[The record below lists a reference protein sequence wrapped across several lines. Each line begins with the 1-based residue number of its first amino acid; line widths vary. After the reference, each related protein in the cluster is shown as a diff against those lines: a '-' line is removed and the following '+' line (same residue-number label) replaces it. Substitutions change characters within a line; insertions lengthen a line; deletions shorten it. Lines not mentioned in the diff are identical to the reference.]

1 MVREPGYCLHKPT
14 GQAYVNLGGKVFYL
28 GTYGTPESRQRY
40 ATLKG
45 EWLVNRN
52 AVKFAANESGPTM
65 AQIALSFLD
74 HAEAYY
80 GQGTELENIKLALRP
95 ISELY
100 AKLPAARFGP
110 LEYRAIRQWWLDR
123 DGRKRKGEDEAK
135 KLTRQYVNA
144 QMKRLTRMVKWAVG
158 QGSIPPS
165 VHQAIKCVDPLKRGR
180 STAPEA
186 EPIMPVDQA
195 VVDATCRH
203 LPPVVAD
210 MVKLQL
216 LLGCRPG
223 EVCALKPKDVDRTKE
238 IWEIRLA
245 DHKTAWRGKERL
257 IFCGPKAQRILAKY
271 LLRGAD
277 EFCFSPAEAT
287 EQRLRVKNESRKTP
301 PSCGNVRGSNVKVRP
316 RKSPGTSYTSGTYA
330 RAIRYGCIA
339 AKVIPWAPN
348 RLRHS
353 RATEVRARFGLEA
366 ASAVLGHSE
375 ITVTQVYAER
385 DREQAVRVAKEIG

>member
-1 MVREPGYCLHKPT
+1 M
-14 GQAYVNLGGKVFYL
+14 FYL
-28 GTYGTPESRQRY
+28 GEYNSDESREKY
-40 ATLKG
+40 ARLKA
-45 EWLVNRN
+45 EWLVSNN
-52 AVKFAANESGPTM
+52 AAKFVADPAGPSM
-65 AQIALSFLD
+65 ASIALAYLD
-74 HAEAYY
+74 HAESYY
-80 GQGTELENIKLALRP
+80 GPGTELENLKLALRP

-100 AKLPAARFGP
+100 ATLPASSFGVV
-110 LEYRAIRQWWLDR
+110 EFRAVRQWWLDR
-123 DGRKRKGEDEAK
+123 DGRKRKDEEKGK

-144 QMKRLTRMVKWAVG
+144 QMKRLMRVIKWAVG

-195 VVDATCRH
+195 IVDATCRH

-223 EVCALKPKDVDRTKE
+223 EVCALKPKDVDRTKD

-287 EQRLRVKNESRKTP
+287 EQRLTVKNESRTTP
-301 PSCGNVRGSNVKVRP
+301 PSCGNVRGSNVKARP

-330 RAIRYGCIA
+330 RAIRYGCIK
-339 AKVIPWAPN
+339 AKVEPWAPN

-353 RATEVRARFGLEA
+353 RATEIRAKYGIEA
-366 ASAVLGHSE
+366 ASSVLGHAGLE
-375 ITVTQVYAER
+375 VTQVYAEA
-385 DREQAVRVAKEIG
+385 DRNRAVRVAKEIG